1 MKDELGRDINY
12 LRISVTDRCNLRCR
26 YCMPE
31 EGIEKKEHLDILSL
45 EEVFEVVK
53 VCADLGT
60 NKIRITGGE
69 PLVRKGL
76 TGLIEKITALKG
88 IKDLALTTNGSLLRR
103 YARELKKAGLKRINI
118 SLDTM
123 DDKKYEYL
131 TRGGKL
137 KDVLEGFHEA
147 LEVDLKPIKINTVLT
162 KGFNED
168 EIGDFIRLTQNYDID
183 VRFIELM
190 PLGHSAGFA
199 SEHYIP
205 NLVVLERYKELE
217 PVEAADKSSPA
228 MYYRLPG
235 AKGRVG
241 LINPISHKFCDN
253 CNRLRLTADGKLKPC
268 LHSNLEIDV
277 RGILRDSKADDKQTS
292 LREAVL
298 KAVQAKPGHHTLN
311 DLYNKPIDR
320 DMYTIGG

>member
-1 MKDELGRDINY
+1 MKDELGRNINY

-31 EGIEKKEHLDILSL
+31 EGIEKKEHLDILTL
-45 EEVFEVVK
+45 EEIFEVVK

-69 PLVRKGL
+69 PLVRRDL
-76 TGLIEKITALKG
+76 TELIERITALES
-88 IKDLALTTNGSLLRR
+88 IKDLALTTNGSLLKK

-137 KDVLEGFHEA
+137 KDVLEGFREA
-147 LEVDLKPIKINTVLT
+147 LEVGLKPIKINTVLT

-168 EIGDFIRLTQNYDID
+168 EIGDFIRLTQDYDID

-190 PLGHSAGFA
+190 PLGHTAGFA
-199 SEHYIP
+199 SKHYIS
-205 NLVVLERYKELE
+205 NLVVLERYRELE
-217 PVEAADKSSPA
+217 LVEAADKSSPA
-228 MYYRLPG
+228 MYYKLPG

-241 LINPISHKFCDN
+241 FINPISHKFCDN

-277 RGILRDSKADDKQTS
+277 KEILRDRNSDDRYLALQKAV
-292 LREAVL
+292 EE
-298 KAVQAKPGHHTLN
+298 AVQAKPGHHTLN

>member
-1 MKDELGRDINY
+1 MKDELGRNINY

-31 EGIEKKEHLDILSL
+31 EGIEKKEHLDILTL
-45 EEVFEVVK
+45 EEIFEVVR

-69 PLVRKGL
+69 PLVRNGL
-76 TGLIEKITALKG
+76 TGLIERITALES
-88 IKDLALTTNGSLLRR
+88 IKDLALTTNGSLLKK

-147 LEVDLKPIKINTVLT
+147 LEVGLKPIKINTVLT

-190 PLGHSAGFA
+190 PLGHAAGFA
-199 SEHYIP
+199 SKHYIS

-217 PVEAADKSSPA
+217 LAEAADKSSPA
-228 MYYRLPG
+228 MYYKLPG

-241 LINPISHKFCDN
+241 FINPISHKFCDN

-277 RGILRDSKADDKQTS
+277 KGILRHRNSDDRCLALQKAV
-292 LREAVL
+292 EE
-298 KAVQAKPGHHTLN
+298 AVQAKPGHHTLN

>member
-1 MKDELGRDINY
+1 
-12 LRISVTDRCNLRCR
+12 
-26 YCMPE
+26 MPE
-31 EGIEKKEHLDILSL
+31 EGIEKKEHLDILTL
-45 EEVFEVVK
+45 EEIFEVVR

-69 PLVRKGL
+69 PLVRNGL
-76 TGLIEKITALKG
+76 TGLIERITALES
-88 IKDLALTTNGSLLRR
+88 IKDLALTTNGSLLKK

-147 LEVDLKPIKINTVLT
+147 LEVGLKPIKINTVLT

-190 PLGHSAGFA
+190 PLGHAAGFA
-199 SEHYIP
+199 SKHYIS

-217 PVEAADKSSPA
+217 LAEAADKSSPA
-228 MYYRLPG
+228 MYYKLPG

-241 LINPISHKFCDN
+241 FINPISHKFCDN

-277 RGILRDSKADDKQTS
+277 KGILRGRNSDDRYLALQKAV
-292 LREAVL
+292 EE
-298 KAVQAKPGHHTLN
+298 AVQAKPGHHTLN

>member
-1 MKDELGRDINY
+1 MKDELGRNINY

-31 EGIEKKEHLDILSL
+31 EGIEKKENLDILTL
-45 EEVFEVVK
+45 EEIFEVVK

-69 PLVRKGL
+69 PLVRRDL
-76 TGLIEKITALKG
+76 TELIERITALES
-88 IKDLALTTNGSLLRR
+88 IKDLALTTNGSLLKK

-147 LEVDLKPIKINTVLT
+147 LEVGLKPIKINTVLT

-190 PLGHSAGFA
+190 PLGHTAGFA
-199 SEHYIP
+199 SKHYIS
-205 NLVVLERYKELE
+205 NLVVLERYRELE
-217 PVEAADKSSPA
+217 LVEAADKSSPA
-228 MYYRLPG
+228 MYYKLPG

-241 LINPISHKFCDN
+241 FINPISHKFCDN

-277 RGILRDSKADDKQTS
+277 KEILRDRNSDDRYLALQKAV
-292 LREAVL
+292 EE
-298 KAVQAKPGHHTLN
+298 AVQAKPGHHTLN